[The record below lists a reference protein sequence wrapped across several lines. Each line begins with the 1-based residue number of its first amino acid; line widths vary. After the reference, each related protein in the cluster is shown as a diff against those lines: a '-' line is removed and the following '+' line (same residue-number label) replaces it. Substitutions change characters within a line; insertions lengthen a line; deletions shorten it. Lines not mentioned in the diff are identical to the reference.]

1 MFTLLL
7 SVVTMDSVVHRFSK
21 INVQCA
27 GWEIIKYN
35 LSVFCIAASM
45 MQELPASSSLLKEKV
60 NNLGSC
66 KSVQKATEAICQRT
80 ETRLGS
86 NGLA

>member
-7 SVVTMDSVVHRFSK
+7 SVVTMDSVVHRISK

-35 LSVFCIAASM
+35 LSIFCIAGSYFDA
-45 MQELPASSSLLKEKV
+45 ELPASPSLLKEKV
-60 NNLGSC
+60 NNVGSC
-66 KSVQKATEAICQRT
+66 NISPKS
-80 ETRLGS
+80 
-86 NGLA
+86 N